1 MSMTQRYAGM
11 LRRNAGEW
19 DKREMPVQAECLRQA
34 ARHMEEREQA
44 LAAEIATLRTALR
57 FYARGK
63 HYHLDESEEFD
74 TVSGE
79 PPNWLMS
86 GREDSATMVEN
97 GQVAKFALEGVAVN
111 WIDGDDGETPQPL
124 DTEVSC
130 AA

>member
-57 FYARGK
+57 FYARGE

-79 PPNWLMS
+79 PQNWLMS

-97 GQVAKFALEGVAVN
+97 GQVARFALEGVAIN
-111 WIDGDDGETPQPL
+111 WIDGDDDETPQPL
-124 DTEVSC
+124 ETEVSC